1 MGPVRLHPPERNIF
15 RPGPLTSPLPPGN
28 DLLCLS
34 IAKEER
40 NPRGPAS
47 DIKYFFSAPW
57 LMRWGIIDSPILFL
71 ADTSI
76 VLFTV
81 VLVGTWKSYPFMA
94 LSLLAGM
101 QNIDRSIYESAQIDG
116 ASGSQA
122 FWYITL
128 PGLKQVSLVVT
139 TLMFIWGFNNF
150 DIIFLLTSGGP
161 LNATRSL
168 SIYTYNLAFY
178 RGRMGYSAAI
188 SLIMIPLFSTLRAL
202 NLVDT
207 HFSPIFI
214 YISTNLPFGI
224 LTMKGFFDSIP
235 TELDEAAMIDGASP
249 YQTYWKIVFP
259 TAVPGMISVAVYTL
273 MSVWNEFTIANIF
286 IQSTE
291 LQTLSVGLRQFQLQ
305 TTTDW
310 GALSAAAALACIP
323 AFLFLIVVQKYL
335 ISGMTSGAVKG

>member
-1 MGPVRLHPPERNIF
+1 
-15 RPGPLTSPLPPGN
+15 
-28 DLLCLS
+28 
-34 IAKEER
+34 
-40 NPRGPAS
+40 
-47 DIKYFFSAPW
+47 
-57 LMRWGIIDSPILFL
+57 MRWGIIDSPILFL

-101 QNIDRSIYESAQIDG
+101 QNIDRSIYESAQ
-116 ASGSQA
+116 
-122 FWYITL
+122 
-128 PGLKQVSLVVT
+128 
-139 TLMFIWGFNNF
+139 
-150 DIIFLLTSGGP
+150 
-161 LNATRSL
+161 
-168 SIYTYNLAFY
+168 
-178 RGRMGYSAAI
+178 
-188 SLIMIPLFSTLRAL
+188 
-202 NLVDT
+202 
-207 HFSPIFI
+207 
-214 YISTNLPFGI
+214 
-224 LTMKGFFDSIP
+224 
-235 TELDEAAMIDGASP
+235 IDGASP